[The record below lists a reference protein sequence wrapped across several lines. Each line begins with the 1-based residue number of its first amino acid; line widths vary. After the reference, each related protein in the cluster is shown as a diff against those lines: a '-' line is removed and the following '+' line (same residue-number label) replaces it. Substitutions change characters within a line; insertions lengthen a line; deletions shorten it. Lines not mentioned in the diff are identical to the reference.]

1 VTRTVRAHCQLSR
14 ARTCV
19 LQACSYIT
27 VEPPV
32 PQWTWDPDKDAR
44 NRRTH
49 QGLSLED
56 GVPVLEGD
64 RLALSGPDPHPDGD
78 RWQTLGSA
86 GGLVVLLWFTP
97 NPWCSRTAANS
108 VALSAS
114 GRQRRMSAKRVK
126 KANSEALKATRD
138 AMDSDQR
145 KRLTV
150 AAAMPDSD
158 IDTSDPDAPE
168 VTDWSGAVRGRFYR
182 PVKQLKSLRIDAD
195 VLAYFQAQGS
205 GYQTRIN
212 RVLRA
217 SMLRDLRRHRL

>member
-1 VTRTVRAHCQLSR
+1 
-14 ARTCV
+14 
-19 LQACSYIT
+19 
-27 VEPPV
+27 
-32 PQWTWDPDKDAR
+32 
-44 NRRTH
+44 
-49 QGLSLED
+49 
-56 GVPVLEGD
+56 
-64 RLALSGPDPHPDGD
+64 
-78 RWQTLGSA
+78 
-86 GGLVVLLWFTP
+86 
-97 NPWCSRTAANS
+97 
-108 VALSAS
+108 
-114 GRQRRMSAKRVK
+114 MSAKRMK

-195 VLAYFQAQGS
+195 VLAYFQAQGP